1 MKRMNVKMSKAEANQ
16 MLNEVD
22 DDGNG
27 NIDFHEVRR
36 GERWQSVLSVAYSDL
51 VLPLRTEL

>member
-1 MKRMNVKMSKAEANQ
+1 MNVKMSKAEANQ